1 MAKRRS
7 TTAAPQKRRSK
18 SSARARSAS
27 SQRLERRLLMAAFV
41 LLALVALWSWLGGS
55 QEQMVQWGEA
65 WQQRPVPVA
74 AADGRRVGII
84 AGHLGNDSGAICEDG
99 VTEQETVA
107 EIAERVAD
115 RLRRA
120 GAEVDVLQEY
130 DARLQG
136 YVASVL
142 VSIHADSCID
152 RSGFKSARSQAS
164 GQPGVEDRL
173 VGCLNDAYSAATG
186 LAFDANS
193 ITTDMTDY
201 HAFRR
206 VAPKTPAAIIEVG
219 FLGGDQRLLM
229 QAEVP
234 ARGIAE
240 GVLCFLESQPD

>member
-1 MAKRRS
+1 MAKKRS

-18 SSARARSAS
+18 SSARTRSAS

-55 QEQMVQWGEA
+55 QGQLTRWGEA
-65 WQQRPVPVA
+65 GLQQQVPVA
-74 AADGRRVGII
+74 AAEGRRVGII

-99 VTEQETVA
+99 VTEQGTVA

-120 GAEVDVLQEY
+120 GAEVEVLQEY

-152 RSGFKSARSQAS
+152 RSGFKTARSQAS
-164 GQPGVEDRL
+164 SQPTVEDRL
-173 VGCLNDAYSAATG
+173 VGCLNDAYAAATG
-186 LAFDANS
+186 LVFDPNS

-201 HAFRR
+201 HAFKRM
-206 VAPKTPAAIIEVG
+206 APQTPAAIIEVG

-229 QAEVP
+229 QADLP

-240 GVLCFLESQPD
+240 GILCFLESQAD